1 MIVTHNRPGHL
12 DDLVGASLLARSHC
26 LDVAFVSPQGMT
38 EADFRHYT
46 VDVGGRY
53 DPARGWFDHHHDAN
67 LPCAAHLVAAHCHP
81 EAFSKVCNTPAW
93 RFMDIKD
100 RCGMIAAMT
109 VTGEMVSKAVRAIEG
124 LLLFVQPGADV
135 GHCIA
140 NVVFNPEAC
149 ASYSGFI
156 SAIWGALPEQVVLA
170 AKAEAAARMA
180 SDDAAIA
187 GIDLQ
192 TVTIEGKACVI
203 GVTAAP
209 LRSWRFFRSAK
220 GSCAS
225 LLIAYNEIGGS
236 GAVMTRA
243 DRCKDSLDLRA
254 LVGRIESQGLRP
266 TFIHAS
272 GFCAAFNAAPADVAA
287 AVQHF
292 G

>member
-1 MIVTHNRPGHL
+1 MIITHNRPGHL

-38 EADFRHYT
+38 ESDFQHYT

-53 DPARGWFDHHHDAN
+53 DPARGWFDHHHDAD

-81 EAFSKVCNTPAW
+81 EAFSKVCDTPAW

-100 RCGMIAAMT
+100 RRGTIAAMAA
-109 VTGEMVSKAVRAIEG
+109 TGEMISKAARAIEG
-124 LLLFVQPGADV
+124 RLLFVPTGAEV
-135 GHCIA
+135 GHCMA
-140 NVVFNPEAC
+140 SVVFNPNAC

-156 SAIWGALPEQVVLA
+156 SAIWSALPEQVALA

-180 SDDAAIA
+180 TDDAAIA

-192 TVTIEGKACVI
+192 TVNIDGKACVI
-203 GVTAAP
+203 GVTDAP

-220 GSCAS
+220 GSGAS
-225 LLIAYNEIGGS
+225 LLIAHNEIGGS
-236 GAVMTRA
+236 GAVMTRG
-243 DRCKDSLDLRA
+243 DRFKDCLDLRA
-254 LVGRIESQGLRP
+254 LVGRMESQGLRP
-266 TFIHAS
+266 TFVHAS
-272 GFCAAFNAAPADVAA
+272 GFCAAFNAAPSDVAA
-287 AVQHF
+287 AVHHF